1 MAKFQNVDYFE
12 NLGVL
17 AMYNDMSEVPT
28 FFFFLPLWAFLFG
41 YYAVTKDYML
51 EAEKAK
57 ETPTQVPVAVE
68 VAPPSSTVIRN
79 LTY

>member
-1 MAKFQNVDYFE
+1 
-12 NLGVL
+12 
-17 AMYNDMSEVPT
+17 MYNDMSEVPT

-57 ETPTQVPVAVE
+57 TVPQDVAVSAE
-68 VAPPSSTVIRN
+68 QTKKRGPSAVVIRN
-79 LTY
+79 LSY

>member
-1 MAKFQNVDYFE
+1 
-12 NLGVL
+12 
-17 AMYNDMSEVPT
+17 MYNDMSEVPT

-57 ETPTQVPVAVE
+57 AVSQAAAVSAEETKKRGPSAV
-68 VAPPSSTVIRN
+68 VIRN
-79 LTY
+79 LSY